1 MQCNFKYLWLASW
14 HLGILEIL
22 PIWEQQ
28 RTIKPKENN
37 LKSQLVFCVLFSQLH
52 TWLLKSRAE
61 ILEYNNAFYMWK
73 HFRTFS
79 TYVYFSSLIRLPS
92 RKSFTDISISKEQT
106 VVTQNYH
113 YTIHY
118 DLESQI
124 KQRSSSFYKEGWT
137 ETQGLTSTLTA
148 PCISGLAI
156 NMQLLLLPFVHTY
169 NYFNFLHSLN
179 SLQQL
184 TIIISH
190 RFFPTSLPS
199 RKFYFYFSLVSHYSN
214 STVINMSFNSMASHS
229 KRGRH
234 GEVHPKQTSAYLS
247 KKRTQWITYKG
258 WPGPQ

>member
-1 MQCNFKYLWLASW
+1 
-14 HLGILEIL
+14 
-22 PIWEQQ
+22 
-28 RTIKPKENN
+28 
-37 LKSQLVFCVLFSQLH
+37 
-52 TWLLKSRAE
+52 
-61 ILEYNNAFYMWK
+61 MWK

-148 PCISGLAI
+148 PCISGLTV

-179 SLQQL
+179 PLQQL

-199 RKFYFYFSLVSHYSN
+199 RKFYFCFSLVSHYSN

-229 KRGRH
+229 KRGLH
-234 GEVHPKQTSAYLS
+234 GEARPKQTSAYLS
-247 KKRTQWITYKG
+247 TKRTQWITYKG